1 MMFSDQPTLM
11 THVSEFA
18 ELYALGVLQPQER
31 ANVDAHVVSCGSCAR
46 ALAGAEATVA
56 ALDEVFVPLV
66 EPPERLRMR
75 IAMSSEVVASPTR
88 SVSHDDW
95 LRKRP
100 SRFVSGYLAAALLL
114 LFLGGSGGVLYQRS
128 TTWRQVAQDSTVLAT
143 IATSHFKHASFTAR
157 EPGAPIAKVLYARDG
172 RWFYVIVNSA
182 SCDCRLIAR
191 SATAQ
196 RDLGSLEVRG
206 STATRFV
213 SDFPRPTSLK
223 LIRGPRSDVSIVSLK
238 Y

>member
-1 MMFSDQPTLM
+1 MMFSDQPSLM

-31 ANVDAHVVSCGSCAR
+31 ANVDAHVVACGSCAR
-46 ALAGAEATVA
+46 ALAAAEETIA

-66 EPPERLRMR
+66 EAPERLGMR
-75 IAMSSEVVASPTR
+75 ISMSSEVVAPPTR
-88 SVSHDDW
+88 SVSHDGW
-95 LRKRP
+95 LRKRL
-100 SRFVSGYLAAALLL
+100 SLFVPGFLAAALVL
-114 LFLGGSGGVLYQRS
+114 LFLGISGGMLYQRS
-128 TTWRQVAQDSTVLAT
+128 TIWRQVAQDSTVLAT

-182 SCDCRLIAR
+182 SCDCRLVAR

-223 LIRGPRSDVSIVSLK
+223 LIGGSRSEVLSVSLK